1 MSLDHSRIRAICFD
15 IDGTL
20 SDSDDQFVDY
30 LAQRLRPVKFLFPH
44 KDPHRFARRMVIMTE
59 TPGNFLLGL
68 ADRMGVDSALARLSA
83 FFYHHGLGS
92 GSKAFMLVPGVRPML
107 EKLQPRYPLSVVTAR
122 GAHTTRLFLDQFE
135 LNGMFTC
142 VASTQT
148 CRHTKP
154 YPDPIYRAA
163 IQMGV
168 TPEQCLMVG
177 DTTVD
182 MRAGRAAGSQ
192 TAGVLCGFGREKDLR
207 RAGADVILGTTGDLV
222 GELMGQ

>member
-30 LAQRLRPVKFLFPH
+30 LAKRLRPVRFLFPRG
-44 KDPHRFARRMVIMTE
+44 DPRRFARRMVIMTE
-59 TPGNFLLGL
+59 TPGNFMLGL
-68 ADRMGVDSALARLSA
+68 ADRMGVDSPLARLSA
-83 FFYHHGLGS
+83 FFYRCGLGS
-92 GSKAFMLVPGVRPML
+92 GSRAFMLVPGVRPML
-107 EKLQPRYPLSVVTAR
+107 EELQPRYPLGIVTAR

-135 LNGMFTC
+135 LNGIFAC
-142 VASTQT
+142 VASAQT

-154 YPDPIYRAA
+154 YPDPIRWAA
-163 IQMGV
+163 AQMSV

-177 DTTVD
+177 DTKVD
-182 MRAGRAAGSQ
+182 IRAGRAAGSQ
-192 TAGVLCGFGREKDLR
+192 TAGVLCGFGKEKDLR

-222 GELMGQ
+222 GELME